1 MKKLYPLIFLILF
14 SCSRECLDDSDG
26 DGIKDKFDDCPE
38 LMGTK
43 QLDGCPGRVLTIN
56 VNPAEGG
63 VTDPDGGGVY
73 KHGKTVKIK
82 ATPNDDFLFEN
93 WSGDASGENMET
105 SVVMDSNKEV
115 VANFKEKLQCRI
127 ELIYSGENLR
137 NIVKTSSGEYILRTQ
152 DQVYKSNS
160 ISGSFDSSSTNFGIS
175 VARGDIHGYL
185 LGETK
190 DGTILISTK
199 DDGLFRFENNQWSSS
214 GLSGYGT
221 SGNDFYQLPSGRII
235 IAKQGYLRA
244 MYYSDDDGKSWSRGS
259 GSSGEDW
266 RHLIRTSSEN
276 LYIGAGQG
284 IIKSSNNAESWQ
296 KILNKLTID
305 LKYYNDKVYV
315 AVSDDSSAGYSIYEL
330 NENDDS
336 LTLFSNL
343 PVDNYDASGYQGFF
357 TIYNDTVVLWSKSN
371 KKYYCKS
378 YLNPDSDW
386 KEIETNSEIDGN
398 HIGYNIIDDELYMIT
413 HTSIFKFN

>member
-1 MKKLYPLIFLILF
+1 
-14 SCSRECLDDSDG
+14 
-26 DGIKDKFDDCPE
+26 
-38 LMGTK
+38 MGTK

-73 KHGKTVKIK
+73 KHGKTVKIT

-105 SVVMDSNKEV
+105 SVIMDSNKEV
-115 VANFKEKLQCRI
+115 VANFKEKLQCKI
-127 ELIYSGENLR
+127 ELIYNGENLR
-137 NIVKTSSGEYILRTQ
+137 NIIKTSSGEYILRTQ

-199 DDGLFRFENNQWSSS
+199 DDGLFRLENNQWSSS
-214 GLSGYGT
+214 GLSGFGT

-244 MYYSDDDGKSWSRGS
+244 MYYSDNDGKSWSTGS
-259 GSSGEDW
+259 GSPGEDW
-266 RHLIRTSSEN
+266 RHLVRTSSED
-276 LYIGAGQG
+276 LYIGAGRG
-284 IIKSSNNAESWQ
+284 IIKSSNNGESWD
-296 KILNKLTID
+296 KIISSRTED
-305 LKYYNDKVYV
+305 LKLYDDKIYTLTK
-315 AVSDDSSAGYSIYEL
+315 DDSQAGFSIYEL
-330 NENDDS
+330 NKDDNS
-336 LTLFSNL
+336 LKLFSNL
-343 PVDNYDASGYQGFF
+343 PVNEYDADGYSSFF
-357 TIYNDTVVLWSKSN
+357 MIYDNTLILWSKTD
-371 KKYYCKS
+371 KKYFCKS

-398 HIGYNIIDDELYMIT
+398 HIGFNLIDNQLYMIT

>member
-1 MKKLYPLIFLILF
+1 
-14 SCSRECLDDSDG
+14 
-26 DGIKDKFDDCPE
+26 
-38 LMGTK
+38 MGTK

-73 KHGKTVKIK
+73 KHGKTVKIT

-105 SVVMDSNKEV
+105 SVIMDSNKEV
-115 VANFKEKLQCRI
+115 VANFKEKLQCKI
-127 ELIYSGENLR
+127 ELIYNGENLR
-137 NIVKTSSGEYILRTQ
+137 NIIKTSSGEYILRTQ

-199 DDGLFRFENNQWSSS
+199 DDGLFRLENNQWSSS
-214 GLSGYGT
+214 GLSGFGT

-244 MYYSDDDGKSWSRGS
+244 MYYSDNDGKSWSTGS
-259 GSSGEDW
+259 GSPGEDW
-266 RHLIRTSSEN
+266 RHLVRTSSED
-276 LYIGAGQG
+276 LYIGAGRG
-284 IIKSSNNAESWQ
+284 IIKSSNNGESWG
-296 KILNKLTID
+296 KIISSRTED
-305 LKYYNDKVYV
+305 LKLYDDKIYTLTK
-315 AVSDDSSAGYSIYEL
+315 DDSQAGFSIYEL
-330 NENDDS
+330 NKDDNS
-336 LTLFSNL
+336 LKLFSNL
-343 PVDNYDASGYQGFF
+343 PVSEYDADGYSSFF
-357 TIYNDTVVLWSKSN
+357 MIYDNTVILWSKTE

-386 KEIETNSEIDGN
+386 KEIEINSEINGN
-398 HIGYNIIDDELYMIT
+398 HIGFNIIDDELYMIT

>member
-1 MKKLYPLIFLILF
+1 
-14 SCSRECLDDSDG
+14 
-26 DGIKDKFDDCPE
+26 
-38 LMGTK
+38 MGTK

-73 KHGKTVKIK
+73 KHGKTVKIT

-115 VANFKEKLQCRI
+115 VANFKEKLQCKI
-127 ELIYSGENLR
+127 ELIYNGENLR
-137 NIVKTSSGEYILRTQ
+137 NIIKTSSGEYILRTQ

-199 DDGLFRFENNQWSSS
+199 DDGLFRLENNQWSSS
-214 GLSGYGT
+214 GLSGFGT

-244 MYYSDDDGKSWSRGS
+244 MYYSDNDGKSWSTGS
-259 GSSGEDW
+259 GSPGEDW
-266 RHLIRTSSEN
+266 RHLVRTSSED
-276 LYIGAGQG
+276 LYIGAGRG
-284 IIKSSNNAESWQ
+284 IIKSSNNGESWD
-296 KILNKLTID
+296 KIISSRTED
-305 LKYYNDKVYV
+305 LKLYDDKIYTLTK
-315 AVSDDSSAGYSIYEL
+315 DDSQAGFSIYEL
-330 NENDDS
+330 NKDDNS
-336 LTLFSNL
+336 LKLFSNL
-343 PVDNYDASGYQGFF
+343 PVNEYDADGYSSFF
-357 TIYNDTVVLWSKSN
+357 MIYDNTLILWSKTD
-371 KKYYCKS
+371 KKYFCKS

-398 HIGYNIIDDELYMIT
+398 HIGFNLIDNQLYMIT

>member
-1 MKKLYPLIFLILF
+1 
-14 SCSRECLDDSDG
+14 
-26 DGIKDKFDDCPE
+26 
-38 LMGTK
+38 MGTK

-73 KHGKTVKIK
+73 KHGKTVKIT

-105 SVVMDSNKEV
+105 SVIMDSNKEV
-115 VANFKEKLQCRI
+115 VANFKEKLQCKI
-127 ELIYSGENLR
+127 ELIYNGENLR
-137 NIVKTSSGEYILRTQ
+137 NIIKTSSGEYILRTQ
-152 DQVYKSNS
+152 DQVYKSYS

-199 DDGLFRFENNQWSSS
+199 DDGLFRLENNQWSSS
-214 GLSGYGT
+214 GLSGFGT

-244 MYYSDDDGKSWSRGS
+244 MYYSDNDGKSWSTGS
-259 GSSGEDW
+259 GSPGEDW
-266 RHLIRTSSEN
+266 RHLVRTSSED
-276 LYIGAGQG
+276 LYIGAGRG
-284 IIKSSNNAESWQ
+284 IIKSSNNGESWD
-296 KILNKLTID
+296 KIISSRTED
-305 LKYYNDKVYV
+305 LKLYDDKIYTLTK
-315 AVSDDSSAGYSIYEL
+315 DDSQAGFSIYEL
-330 NENDDS
+330 NKDDNS
-336 LTLFSNL
+336 LKLFSNL
-343 PVDNYDASGYQGFF
+343 PVNEYDADGYSSFF
-357 TIYNDTVVLWSKSN
+357 MIYDNTLILWSKTD
-371 KKYYCKS
+371 KKYFCKS

-398 HIGYNIIDDELYMIT
+398 HIGFNLIDNQLYMIT

>member
-73 KHGKTVKIK
+73 KHGKTVKIT
-82 ATPNDDFLFEN
+82 ATPNDDFLFVN

-105 SVVMDSNKEV
+105 SVIMDSNKEV
-115 VANFKEKLQCRI
+115 VANFKEKLQCKI
-127 ELIYSGENLR
+127 ELIYNGENLR
-137 NIVKTSSGEYILRTQ
+137 NIIKTSSGEYILRTQ

-199 DDGLFRFENNQWSSS
+199 DDGLFRLENNQWSSS
-214 GLSGYGT
+214 GLSGFGT

-244 MYYSDDDGKSWSRGS
+244 MYYSDNDGKSWSTGS
-259 GSSGEDW
+259 GSPGEDW
-266 RHLIRTSSEN
+266 RHLVRTSSED
-276 LYIGAGQG
+276 LYIGAGRG
-284 IIKSSNNAESWQ
+284 IIKSSNDGQSWE
-296 KILNKLTID
+296 KIISTRTEDVKLYD
-305 LKYYNDKVYV
+305 DKIYTLTK
-315 AVSDDSSAGYSIYEL
+315 DDSQAGFSIYEL
-330 NENDDS
+330 NKDDNS
-336 LTLFSNL
+336 LKLFSNL
-343 PVDNYDASGYQGFF
+343 PVSEYDADGYSSFF
-357 TIYNDTVVLWSKSN
+357 MIYDNSVILWSKTE

-386 KEIETNSEIDGN
+386 KEIEINSEINGN
-398 HIGYNIIDDELYMIT
+398 HIGFNIIDDELYMIT
-413 HTSIFKFN
+413 DTSIFKFN

>member
-1 MKKLYPLIFLILF
+1 
-14 SCSRECLDDSDG
+14 
-26 DGIKDKFDDCPE
+26 
-38 LMGTK
+38 MGTK

-73 KHGKTVKIK
+73 KHGKTVKIT

-105 SVVMDSNKEV
+105 SVIMDSNKEV
-115 VANFKEKLQCRI
+115 VANFKEKLQCKI
-127 ELIYSGENLR
+127 ELIYNGENLR
-137 NIVKTSSGEYILRTQ
+137 NIIKTSSGEYILRTQ

-199 DDGLFRFENNQWSSS
+199 DDGLFRLENNQWSSS
-214 GLSGYGT
+214 GLSGFGT

-244 MYYSDDDGKSWSRGS
+244 MYYSDNDGKSWSTGS
-259 GSSGEDW
+259 GSPGEDW
-266 RHLIRTSSEN
+266 RHLVRTSSED
-276 LYIGAGQG
+276 LYIGAGRG
-284 IIKSSNNAESWQ
+284 IIKSSNNGESWG
-296 KILNKLTID
+296 KIISSRTED
-305 LKYYNDKVYV
+305 LKLYEDKIYTLTK
-315 AVSDDSSAGYSIYEL
+315 DDSQAGFSIYEL
-330 NENDDS
+330 NKDDNS
-336 LTLFSNL
+336 LKLFSNL
-343 PVDNYDASGYQGFF
+343 PVSEYDADGYSSFF
-357 TIYNDTVVLWSKSN
+357 MIYDNTLILWSKTD
-371 KKYYCKS
+371 KKYFCKS

-398 HIGYNIIDDELYMIT
+398 HIGFNIIDDELYMIT